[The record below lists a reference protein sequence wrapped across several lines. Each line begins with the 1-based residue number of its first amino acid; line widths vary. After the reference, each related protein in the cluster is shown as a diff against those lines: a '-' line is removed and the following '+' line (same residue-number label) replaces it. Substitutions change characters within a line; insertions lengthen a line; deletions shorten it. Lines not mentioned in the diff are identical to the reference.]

1 MTDLTSTATPTTG
14 HEPSRRPSGA
24 PHSPRIAPG
33 SRGSEAGAA
42 PGTLGAAL
50 RQSDRLAGKNAIVVG
65 GGSRGRG
72 VGNGEAIAMLLA
84 MNGASVVVADVD
96 ERAGLATVESI
107 TSGGGRAIAVAADA
121 TKLADCQALVN
132 RAHERFGTVDV
143 LVNNQGATG
152 PSSSVVDVSETDWD
166 HTFAVNV
173 SSIMLVCKCVLPAIS
188 DDGSII
194 NMSSIGALRWTERT
208 AYAASK
214 GAVLSLTVA
223 LAGQCAPRGVRVNAL
238 VPGAIWTPLVM
249 EEAAARVGGD
259 SAAVERIRAQRQTQ
273 ALLPS
278 EGTAWDTAW
287 AALFLASDESRWITG
302 QAIVIDGGASI
313 ARRLDHA
320 NA

>member
-1 MTDLTSTATPTTG
+1 
-14 HEPSRRPSGA
+14 
-24 PHSPRIAPG
+24 
-33 SRGSEAGAA
+33 
-42 PGTLGAAL
+42 
-50 RQSDRLAGKNAIVVG
+50 
-65 GGSRGRG
+65 
-72 VGNGEAIAMLLA
+72 
-84 MNGASVVVADVD
+84 
-96 ERAGLATVESI
+96 
-107 TSGGGRAIAVAADA
+107 
-121 TKLADCQALVN
+121 
-132 RAHERFGTVDV
+132 
-143 LVNNQGATG
+143 
-152 PSSSVVDVSETDWD
+152 
-166 HTFAVNV
+166 VNV
-173 SSIMLVCKCVLPAIS
+173 TSIMLVCKCALPSIS
-188 DDGSII
+188 DGGSII
-194 NMSSIGALRWTERT
+194 NMSSIGAVRWTERT

-259 SAAVERIRAQRQTQ
+259 PSEIARVRAQRQRQ

-302 QAIVIDGGASI
+302 QALVIDGGASI

>member
-1 MTDLTSTATPTTG
+1 MINLTSTATPITG
-14 HEPSRRPSGA
+14 HGPSRQPIGA
-24 PHSPRIAPG
+24 PHPQRPAPDR
-33 SRGSEAGAA
+33 RGSEAGAR
-42 PGTLGAAL
+42 GAAL
-50 RQSDRLAGKNAIVVG
+50 RRSDRLAGKNAIVVG

-72 VGNGEAIAMLLA
+72 VGNGEAIATLLA

-107 TSGGGRAIAVAADA
+107 TSGGGRAIAVVADA
-121 TKLADCQALVN
+121 TKLADCQAVVDC
-132 RAHERFGTVDV
+132 AHERFGTVDV
-143 LVNNQGATG
+143 LVNNQGVTG

-166 HTFAVNV
+166 QTFAVNV

-188 DDGSII
+188 DGGAII
-194 NMSSIGALRWTERT
+194 NMSSIGAVRWTERT

-259 SAAVERIRAQRQTQ
+259 ASAIERIRAQRQTQ